1 MKKRILVTPLG
12 TGSRN
17 EKNPYIKANYK
28 FEDSKETK
36 ESYFILEVLCEKSNP
51 DELIIIGT
59 VKSCWHQLYRY
70 FAEKNGDFDENYE
83 KYLSEYIQ
91 SHNHKSEVCDFEEFD
106 KEKLISVMP
115 CKTRIILI
123 RYGLNEKELLEN
135 FELLSEIEES
145 FEKLEE
151 NQIILDI
158 THSFR
163 SLPIYQFL
171 FINYFMRVCKYNVKI
186 EAIYYGMLESKYEL
200 DNITPII
207 NLKIL
212 NELLEWI
219 NSINEYNNQGN
230 ITSLIKLLRH
240 KNNQELA
247 EYLEEFD
254 FSLNSNNLSDIRN
267 ALNKI
272 FEYKNKNIHFKG
284 PEGIMIP
291 LILQN
296 LEDSFGKNF
305 EIDYYLQFNL
315 AKWYLTQKRFGLS
328 AITISET
335 IRTFFASIEKENNPK
350 KSITDESTRITAF
363 QNVKKNLEKLK
374 VDENQEISYIVK
386 LMNDY
391 PTINKIRIIAA
402 HNMDTEKQVIK
413 GEKINTSYEEI
424 EKILIYYLSLMEK
437 CMNSEKIINLLKD
450 KLLVPKKGENIN
462 SHIKTIILIP
472 DIQETIN
479 TDKKTL
485 QGSYCNAKFKKLPN
499 DIEKLWNVKVNKDTC
514 YKNCEK
520 IAKYI
525 RENYSNEE
533 TIIAITEGRPNMIRA
548 LTKILLENNYDVY
561 DYLIIL
567 DKDGKTERHSMVKVK
582 LD

>member
-1 MKKRILVTPLG
+1 MKRILVTPLG
-12 TGSRN
+12 TGSIN
-17 EKNPYIKANYK
+17 EKNPYIWANYK
-28 FEDSKETK
+28 FENSKEAK
-36 ESYFILEVLCEKSNP
+36 KSCFILEVLCEKSNP

-70 FAEKNGDFDENYE
+70 FAEKKRDFDENYE
-83 KYLSEYIQ
+83 KYLAKYVK
-91 SHNHKSEVCDFEEFD
+91 SHNYKSEEHDFKELD

-123 RYGLNEKELLEN
+123 KYGLNEEELLKN
-135 FELLSEIEES
+135 FELLCEIEKS

-171 FINYFMRVCKYNVKI
+171 FINYFMRVSKYNVKL
-186 EAIYYGMLESKYEL
+186 EAIYYGMLESRYEL

-207 NLKIL
+207 NLKVL

-230 ITSLIKLLRH
+230 ITSLIKLLKY
-240 KNNQELA
+240 KNNKDLA
-247 EYLEEFD
+247 KCLEEFD

-267 ALNKI
+267 SLNKI
-272 FEYKNKNIHFKG
+272 FKYKYKDKNFKG

-296 LEDSFGKNF
+296 LEQSFRENF

-328 AITISET
+328 AITISEA
-335 IRTFFASIEKENNPK
+335 IRTFLVSIEKENNPK
-350 KSITDESTRITAF
+350 KSITDENTRITAF

-374 VDENQEISYIVK
+374 VDENQEIFCIAK

-402 HNMDTEKQVIK
+402 HNMDTEKQAIK

-424 EKILIYYLSLMEK
+424 EKILTDYLNLMEK
-437 CMNSEKIINLLKD
+437 CMNSEKIINILKD

-479 TDKKTL
+479 TDKKAL

-499 DIEKLWNVKVNKDTC
+499 DIERLWNAMENKDTC

-520 IAKYI
+520 IGKYI
-525 RENYSNEE
+525 RENYNNKE

-567 DKDGKTERHSMVKVK
+567 DKDGKTERHSMAMVK